1 MKIKYNIQINNEA
14 IRINLKRL
22 INQTYKLLPTR
33 EEFGDWQK
41 SLTTIIEEFIG
52 MSELLLDHHII
63 FFSLLCKLEGL
74 FSLNQDEDFFL
85 FRKTI
90 FECLGLINNLVELC
104 H

>member
-1 MKIKYNIQINNEA
+1 MKIKYNIQIQNEA
-14 IRINLKRL
+14 IQMNLRRL

-33 EEFGDWQK
+33 EEGSDWK
-41 SLTTIIEEFIG
+41 KPLTTIMEELAG
-52 MSELLLDHHII
+52 MGELFLDHHGI

-74 FSLNQDEDFFL
+74 FLLIQENEFFL

-90 FECLGLINNLVELC
+90 FECLGLMNELINIC